1 MIDILCKKIKILQKR
16 IYVQLSTN
24 LKIHHLF
31 SQANMN
37 KELWYI
43 YIYIYVCL
51 LVLWC
56 LTSLSRIFQLYRGDQ
71 FYWWRKLGNPEK
83 TTNLSQ
89 LTDKLYHIM
98 LYTSPWSRFKLTTSV
113 VISTGCIG
121 SCKSKY
127 HTITA
132 MMALIYTSSA

>member
-1 MIDILCKKIKILQKR
+1 MTSCAKKLRYYRREFTCNCQQILKYIIFFPKQTWTRNCD
-16 IYVQLSTN
+16 T
-24 LKIHHLF
+24 
-31 SQANMN
+31 
-37 KELWYI
+37 YI

-98 LYTSPWSRFKLTTSV
+98 LYTSPWSRFKLTISV